1 MTKKSIIID
10 PKAHSELTKLAESLK
25 MNYGSLVQEMIYY
38 FKKTGIDPKDAV
50 NKNPALMVSAL
61 DKRIV
66 SFLKVQERDILK
78 PLRQDVF
85 EYQKIQKDDNANL
98 ITAINKILN
107 QHSVRTA
114 EIKKNHLENF
124 NLINSNDN
132 SRTKLMNSELEKN
145 RQAIIVLC
153 QLIDDKNKSGALDKI
168 KSIFS

>member
-10 PKAHSELTKLAESLK
+10 PKAHIELTKLAESLR

-66 SFLKVQERDILK
+66 SFLKIQERDILK

-85 EYQKIQKDDNANL
+85 EYQKIQKEEILKLTD
-98 ITAINKILN
+98 AIKKIIN
-107 QHSVRTA
+107 QYGERIN
-114 EIKKNHLENF
+114 EIKKSHSGILQQ
-124 NLINSNDN
+124 INSNDN
-132 SRTKLMNSELEKN
+132 SRAKLMNSELEKN
-145 RQAIIVLC
+145 RQAIIILC

>member
-1 MTKKSIIID
+1 
-10 PKAHSELTKLAESLK
+10 
-25 MNYGSLVQEMIYY
+25 MIYY

-66 SFLKVQERDILK
+66 SFLKIQERDILK

-85 EYQKIQKDDNANL
+85 EYQKIQKEEILKLTD
-98 ITAINKILN
+98 AIKKIIN
-107 QHSVRTA
+107 QYGERIN
-114 EIKKNHLENF
+114 EIKKSHSGILQQ
-124 NLINSNDN
+124 INSNDN
-132 SRTKLMNSELEKN
+132 SRAKLMNSELEKN
-145 RQAIIVLC
+145 RQAIIILC